1 MAALTDIAKNPSLD
15 IDLNTEML
23 GEETSLFSLI
33 SVQTALR
40 GEKIN
45 LGSGSAFSTSSRPS
59 SYPLSPALSCLRG
72 LTFPNDTLR
81 SELSSYYVIYHP
93 HVREERTL
101 HDRILPKYH
110 EEEAN
115 RRQFRLMAAKTSWW
129 NRSDSPI

>member
-33 SVQTALR
+33 SVQR

-59 SYPLSPALSCLRG
+59 SYP
-72 LTFPNDTLR
+72 FPC
-81 SELSSYYVIYHP
+81 SK
-93 HVREERTL
+93 
-101 HDRILPKYH
+101 LP
-110 EEEAN
+110 
-115 RRQFRLMAAKTSWW
+115 
-129 NRSDSPI
+129 